1 LAVVPVFGVNQQP
14 FALIAAYSN
23 NNAKQFLEGYELQF
37 LRAIGVII
45 LSAVLRRR
53 MVLADKTKSVL
64 ISSVSHELRTPLHGI
79 LAAAELLSDTN
90 LDLNQLSFLKTV
102 QTCGNTL
109 IETVNHVLDFTKLS
123 GSSGSSSEGSIKLAK
138 VNLATL
144 IEQTVEGVWIGQ
156 RARFF
161 MGDADVGSF
170 YAPPTS
176 GGGGGLLTRGDQ
188 AASIAKEL
196 AGVETV
202 IDIGYREKGWMVR
215 CERGGLRRVLM
226 NLVGNSL
233 KFTKVCLHS
242 RARQSANLVCRAWQF
257 AKC

>member
-1 LAVVPVFGVNQQP
+1 MPVFGVNQQP
-14 FALIAAYSN
+14 FAMICAYSSN
-23 NNAKQFLEGYELQF
+23 KAKQYLEGYELQF

-79 LAAAELLSDTN
+79 LAAAELLSDTD
-90 LDLNQLSFLKTV
+90 LDSNQMSFLKTV

-123 GSSGSSSEGSIKLAK
+123 GSSGSNSEGTIKLAK
-138 VNLATL
+138 VNLASL
-144 IEQTVEGVWIGQ
+144 VEQTVEGVWIGQ

-161 MGDADVGSF
+161 MGDADIGSF
-170 YAPPTS
+170 YAPPPTQ
-176 GGGGGLLTRGDQ
+176 GLLPRDQ
-188 AASIAKEL
+188 AAHIAKDL
-196 AGVETV
+196 AHVETV
-202 IDIGYREKGWMVR
+202 IDIGVREKGWMVR

-233 KFTKVCLHS
+233 KFTKVRDICDG
-242 RARQSANLVCRAWQF
+242 RV
-257 AKC
+257 

>member
-1 LAVVPVFGVNQQP
+1 MFGVNQQP

-23 NNAKQFLEGYELQF
+23 NKAKQFLEGYELQF

-90 LDLNQLSFLKTV
+90 LDSNQLSFLKTV

-123 GSSGSSSEGSIKLAK
+123 GSSGSSSEGSIKLTK

-161 MGDADVGSF
+161 MGDADIGSF
-170 YAPPTS
+170 YAPPGS
-176 GGGGGLLTRGDQ
+176 GGGGLLTRGDQ
-188 AASIAKEL
+188 AASIAREL
-196 AGVETV
+196 AHVETV
-202 IDIGYREKGWMVR
+202 IDIGYRERGWMVR

-233 KFTKVCLHS
+233 KFTKVC
-242 RARQSANLVCRAWQF
+242 
-257 AKC
+257 